1 MKMEVREMEYT
12 VTAQQDIDSAAFE
25 ALIRHL
31 HEPEPD
37 DEVCGG
43 EDYGGADDTEEP
55 G

>member
-1 MKMEVREMEYT
+1 MEYT

-37 DEVCGG
+37 DDVCG
-43 EDYGGADDTEEP
+43 EDCGSDDDTEEDDSIKQ
-55 G
+55 